1 MQDGALYQDTGQRA
15 YSLIYSTIAGAL
27 AGLDMHV
34 VGRGAFYARR
44 RWFEWGVFV
53 GEISAVPPPS
63 SFRSVP
69 PDADGRP
76 VYRCGSPGS
85 GAKD

>member
-15 YSLIYSTIAGAL
+15 YSLIYTTIAGAL

-63 SFRSVP
+63 SFGSV

-76 VYRCGSPGS
+76 VYRCGSPGG